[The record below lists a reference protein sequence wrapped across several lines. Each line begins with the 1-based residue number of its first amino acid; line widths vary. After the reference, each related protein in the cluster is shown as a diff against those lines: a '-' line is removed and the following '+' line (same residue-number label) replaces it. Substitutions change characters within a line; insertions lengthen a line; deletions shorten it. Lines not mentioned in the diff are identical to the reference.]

1 MDEFLQA
8 LEDNFEGHERLHQLI
23 MNRVPKFGNDED
35 AADICAR
42 KVAGYCN
49 PRDGVYLPGF
59 LSMTTHQGYGLP
71 R

>member
-1 MDEFLQA
+1 MVFREKRIAMDEFLQA

-42 KVAGYCN
+42 ADKRLRLAIGRVAG
-49 PRDGVYLPGF
+49 V
-59 LSMTTHQGYGLP
+59 
-71 R
+71 

>member
-42 KVAGYCN
+42 ADKRLRLAIGRVAG
-49 PRDGVYLPGF
+49 V
-59 LSMTTHQGYGLP
+59 
-71 R
+71 